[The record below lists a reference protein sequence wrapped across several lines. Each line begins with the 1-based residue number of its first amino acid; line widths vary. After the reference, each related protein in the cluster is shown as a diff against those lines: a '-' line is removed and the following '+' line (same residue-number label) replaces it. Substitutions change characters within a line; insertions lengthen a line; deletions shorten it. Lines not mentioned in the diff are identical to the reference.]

1 MTTFRISHYLPRSS
15 KVVDSGKLSPDDLR
29 LTTPIH
35 TDSGFLTLLST
46 FGYPGLQVEVGE
58 GVYKSVRP
66 VLNTMAVN
74 LGDML
79 SRISDGQLKATK
91 HRVLDIGV
99 ERFSSPYFLEPRY
112 SALIPSS
119 IAHLDSASEATEE
132 ESVYYGH
139 WVIGKQHLY
148 AETKGLAITI

>member
-1 MTTFRISHYLPRSS
+1 M
-15 KVVDSGKLSPDDLR
+15 DSDKLSPDDLR

-46 FGYPGLQVEVGE
+46 FGFPGLQVDVGE

-66 VLNTMAVN
+66 VPNTMAVN

-79 SRISDGQLKATK
+79 SRISGGQLKATK
-91 HRVLDIGV
+91 HRVLDIGI

-112 SALIPSS
+112 AASIPSS
-119 IAHLDSASEATEE
+119 ITHLTSVTENTDE

-139 WVIGKQHLY
+139 WVIGKQGLY
-148 AETKGLAITI
+148 GETKGYAIYI

>member
-1 MTTFRISHYLPRSS
+1 M
-15 KVVDSGKLSPDDLR
+15 DSDKLSPEDLR

-46 FGYPGLQVEVGE
+46 FGYPGLQVDVGE

-66 VLNTMAVN
+66 VPNTMVVN

-79 SRISDGQLKATK
+79 SRTTGYRLKATK

-99 ERFSSPYFLEPRY
+99 ERYSSPFFFEPRY
-112 SALIPSS
+112 AASIPST
-119 IAHLDSASEATEE
+119 IEHLTSASEITDEE
-132 ESVYYGH
+132 CVYFGH
-139 WVIGKQHLY
+139 WVIGKMSLFG
-148 AETKGLAITI
+148 ESKDWPLTI

>member
-1 MTTFRISHYLPRSS
+1 M
-15 KVVDSGKLSPDDLR
+15 DSDKLSPDDLR

-99 ERFSSPYFLEPRY
+99 ERYSSPFFFEPRY
-112 SALIPSS
+112 AASIPSS
-119 IAHLDSASEATEE
+119 IAHLTSASDETDEE
-132 ESVYYGH
+132 CVYFGH
-139 WVIGKQHLY
+139 WVIGKMSLFG
-148 AETKGLAITI
+148 ESKDWPLTI